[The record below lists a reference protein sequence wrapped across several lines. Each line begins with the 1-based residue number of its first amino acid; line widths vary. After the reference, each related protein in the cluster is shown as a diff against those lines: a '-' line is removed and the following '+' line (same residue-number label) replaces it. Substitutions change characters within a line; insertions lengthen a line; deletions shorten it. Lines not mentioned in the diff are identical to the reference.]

1 MEYTFSSTDADNYS
15 EVVCPVN
22 YMGASLQLKW
32 YVSFMNGKANTIL
45 LDTDDYVEISD
56 VKYYIYD
63 TYTSLDN
70 IQNILRELFGRA
82 SIHLDVDKAGRLIIT
97 SSQWFLLTGM
107 SLHMKYATGFHYLKD
122 VNIEA
127 TYDEINNQYYIKC
140 KATPFD
146 YLTPLWYVVSNL
158 GSPNQIASMT
168 EKYKIYYPAVAV
180 KIVNTFSDGQ
190 AMNVSNG
197 DYQTI
202 SQASSLSNLKLK
214 IVDGN
219 LEPIKFLNPIYLT
232 VCLEEIP
239 LDESIQEAL
248 IEQPPNKGYLEQLKQ
263 RLEMNYMKLEALLGK
278 TEQGVAVEPEI
289 APFEETTEHNQ
300 LTPLSVLPPL
310 EPAPILPDEHPGY
323 NVETPEVLHEV
334 DTTKDD
340 DRTEEKEQGQ
350 VEQQENN
357 QEE

>member
-15 EVVCPVN
+15 EVICPVN
-22 YMGASLQLKW
+22 YMGTSIQLKW

-45 LDTDDYVEISD
+45 LDTDDYVEID
-56 VKYYIYD
+56 EEKYYVKD

-70 IQNILRELFGRA
+70 LTTILTEFFNQATL
-82 SIHLDVDKAGRLIIT
+82 SVVMDKAGRLIIAGKQFFT
-97 SSQWFLLTGM
+97 ITDM
-107 SLHMKYATGFHYLKD
+107 SLHMKYATGFHYLK
-122 VNIEA
+122 
-127 TYDEINNQYYIKC
+127 EINLEAEYSEQNEYYFIKC

-289 APFEETTEHNQ
+289 TPFEETTEYNQ

-340 DRTEEKEQGQ
+340 DRTEDKEQGQ